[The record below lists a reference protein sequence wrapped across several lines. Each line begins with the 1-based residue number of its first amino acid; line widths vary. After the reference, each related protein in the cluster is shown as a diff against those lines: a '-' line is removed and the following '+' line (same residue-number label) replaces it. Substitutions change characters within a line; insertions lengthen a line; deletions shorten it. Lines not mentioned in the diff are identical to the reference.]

1 MNSVSTKDKIGWF
14 LIVYGIF
21 SFFQGG
27 GVIPSI
33 VPVGPKQAVI
43 YYESAAKTPE
53 FNRMTIALRDGE
65 LAEKLKPTPL
75 SILDVTQNP
84 QPDAALPL
92 PSLYVKAGESVVY
105 KGACPATAPA
115 VVEVIKSH
123 GG

>member
-1 MNSVSTKDKIGWF
+1 VSTKDRIGWV
-14 LIVYGIF
+14 LIGLAVF
-21 SFFQGG
+21 MLAKGG
-27 GVIPSI
+27 GALPSI
-33 VPVGPKQAVI
+33 VPGPRTAVI

-65 LAEKLKPTPL
+65 LVEKLKPTPL
-75 SILDVTQNP
+75 SVLDVTQNP

-105 KGACPATAPA
+105 KGSCPTTAPA
-115 VVEVIKSH
+115 VVEAIKAH

>member
-1 MNSVSTKDKIGWF
+1 MSKTVDRISFALICVSLF
-14 LIVYGIF
+14 LLA
-21 SFFQGG
+21 QGG
-27 GVIPSI
+27 GGLPSI
-33 VPVGPKQAVI
+33 VPGPRTAVI

-65 LAEKLKPTPL
+65 LVEKLKPTPL
-75 SILDVTQNP
+75 AILDVTQNP
-84 QPDAALPL
+84 QPDPALPL

-105 KGACPATAPA
+105 KGACPTTAPA

>member
-1 MNSVSTKDKIGWF
+1 LSTKDKIGWF
-14 LIVYGIF
+14 LIAFGVY

-27 GVIPSI
+27 SVLPGV
-33 VPVGPKQAVI
+33 VPGPRTATI
-43 YYESAAKTPE
+43 FYESSAKTPE
-53 FNRMTIALRDGE
+53 FNRLTVALRDGE

-75 SILDVTQNP
+75 EILDVTQSP
-84 QPDAALPL
+84 QPDPALSL
-92 PSLYVKAGESVVY
+92 PSLYVKAGDSVVY